1 VESVALFRRRGQV
14 ARGGLRPASRE
25 DLEHLENFARSRR
38 GVEGFVEPRT
48 TVTETTLILIA
59 FDGEWT
65 RRRIGGPEDARRFGA
80 RIGMPIYDVALV
92 GYPNRM
98 REYNARQK
106 AAEA

>member
-1 VESVALFRRRGQV
+1 MALFRRRGQA
-14 ARGGLRPASRE
+14 ARGGLRAASRE
-25 DLEHLENFARSRR
+25 DLEHLESFARSRR

-65 RRRIGGPEDARRFGA
+65 RRRIGSPEDARRFGA
-80 RIGMPIYDVALV
+80 RIGVPIYDVALV

-98 REYNARQK
+98 REYNARQR